1 MGHAAKKAPTRP
13 RTLPPPPDGGK
24 PRCAWPLSSALMVA
38 YHDEEWGVPLHDD
51 RRLFEYIVLDAFQ
64 AGLSWAVILNKREGF
79 RRAFADFDPAQV
91 ARFTERDVERLVADP
106 SIVRNRQK
114 IQAAIGNAKAF
125 LQLQERHGSFDA
137 YIWRFVGGRP
147 KVNRWR
153 TLKQLPARTAES
165 DAMSEALKAEGFKF
179 VGSTICYAFMQAAG
193 MVNDHVVGCYRWG
206 EVQEKQGLGTRE

>member
-1 MGHAAKKAPTRP
+1 
-13 RTLPPPPDGGK
+13 
-24 PRCAWPLSSALMVA
+24 MVA

-64 AGLSWAVILNKREGF
+64 AGLSWAVVLNKREGF

-106 SIVRNRQK
+106 SIVRNRLK
-114 IQAAIGNAKAF
+114 IRAAIGNANAF
-125 LQLQERHGSFDA
+125 LRLQERHGSFDA
-137 YIWRFVGGRP
+137 YIWQFVGGRS

-165 DAMSEALKAEGFKF
+165 DAMSEALKAQGFKF

-206 EVQEKQGLGTRE
+206 EVQ

>member
-1 MGHAAKKAPTRP
+1 
-13 RTLPPPPDGGK
+13 
-24 PRCAWPLSSALMVA
+24 MVA

-64 AGLSWAVILNKREGF
+64 AGLSWAGILNKREGF
-79 RRAFADFDPAQV
+79 RRAFADFAPAQV

-106 SIVRNRQK
+106 SIVRNRLK
-114 IQAAIGNAKAF
+114 IRATIGNAEAF
-125 LQLQERHGSFDA
+125 LRLQERHGSFDA

-165 DAMSEALKAEGFKF
+165 DAMSDALKAEGFKF

-206 EVQEKQGLGTRE
+206 EVQGR